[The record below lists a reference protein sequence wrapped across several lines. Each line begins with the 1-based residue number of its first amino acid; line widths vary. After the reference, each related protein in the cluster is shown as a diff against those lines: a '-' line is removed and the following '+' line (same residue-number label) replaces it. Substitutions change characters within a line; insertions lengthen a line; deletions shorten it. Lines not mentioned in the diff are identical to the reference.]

1 MRAPSLLPALWCL
14 AILGT
19 SAPPAGVSETG
30 LEVKLQSV
38 LERGIEK
45 HDTRGV
51 SGAIVF
57 PDGRLWTGVSGIS
70 HGTVAMESDML
81 FGIGSITKNFVA
93 ALTLQLVEEG
103 TLSLDDAVSEHLR
116 PFPHVEDSI
125 TIRQLLNHT
134 SGLYM
139 FWDNDE
145 LWDALKADRT
155 RVWTPEEVLTY
166 IRKPYFEPGEGWHY
180 SNTNYLLLGMI
191 IEKATGSSLSAEF
204 RSRFWDPLGIE
215 GYLSIQEEIP
225 GRLAHV
231 FGDDFHYGPAEE
243 DLTFEPRASH
253 ESIIFGSG
261 GLFMTATDLA
271 RWSQALFGGQ
281 VLGEESMAEMLE
293 FVPFRPA
300 FNMRAYGL
308 GVQRFERR
316 FSSGRE
322 AIGHGGGNIGST
334 TYMVYLP
341 AYEVSIV
348 VMVNAFPTTSGND
361 IAKRLIREV
370 LRERGELGLIPYFPF
385 FPIGFLICCFLLFLT
400 VIFLFRFRPGHR

>member
-361 IAKRLIREV
+361 IAKRLIR
-370 LRERGELGLIPYFPF
+370 
-385 FPIGFLICCFLLFLT
+385 
-400 VIFLFRFRPGHR
+400 